1 MTFSQ
6 ERGGRVLQVEG
17 TGINKIMGVKW
28 QYRRPTKIRNK
39 TEEVGVS
46 AEKAWA
52 RGRGATEIF
61 SGRTTGSYVL

>member
-39 TEEVGVS
+39 TEE
-46 AEKAWA
+46 
-52 RGRGATEIF
+52 RGRGQRRKGLGKGE
-61 SGRTTGSYVL
+61 GSH